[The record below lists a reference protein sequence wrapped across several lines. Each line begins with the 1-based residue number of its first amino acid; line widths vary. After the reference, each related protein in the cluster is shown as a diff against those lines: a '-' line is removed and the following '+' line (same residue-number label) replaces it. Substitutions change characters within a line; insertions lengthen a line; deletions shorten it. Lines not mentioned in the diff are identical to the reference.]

1 MELQEFVKETLLQI
15 TKGVK
20 EAQEEARSYGGVV
33 NPRLVQDATNAQIN
47 GEYRPAQN
55 VEFEVGLTESSEDKT
70 KKGIGVLLG
79 GLKGGIDGSDSRTT
93 SSVTKIRFTVPLVLP
108 TDASECSN
116 RVINQTVTVG
126 RTKNN
131 RYYY

>member
-33 NPRLVQDATNAQIN
+33 NPRLVQDAT
-47 GEYRPAQN
+47 N

-116 RVINQTVTVG
+116 RVRNQTVTVG